1 MDNVWHFLVA
11 ASVFM
16 IIDAVWLTFIANK
29 FYKKH
34 LGSLLATKPNLK
46 AAAIFYVIYMIGV
59 VVFAINPAIDKNS
72 INYAISHGALL
83 GLTLYATYDLTN
95 QATLKNWPTIVTIV
109 DMAWGT
115 IITAVVT
122 TLTYLVFS

>member
-11 ASVFM
+11 TAVFVA
-16 IIDAVWLTFIANK
+16 IDAVWLTFIANK
-29 FYKKH
+29 FYKKQ
-34 LGSLLATKPNLK
+34 LGSLLAVKPNLI

-59 VVFAINPAIDKNS
+59 MVFAINPALARDS
-72 INYAISHGALL
+72 LGYAISHGALL

-95 QATLKNWPTIVTIV
+95 HATLKGWPTIVTVV

-115 IITAVVT
+115 FITAVVT
-122 TLTYLVFS
+122 TLTFLIFS